1 MRLVFNSSA
10 SIESFKFNL
19 FETRL
24 HWREYCGT
32 MGFSDYRK
40 FTRQKFVS
48 IESSSSVLLNAASS
62 FFLYTIP
69 ETLLFCLFLY
79 CLFCIIRNYKIS
91 QHFRKYYFIKTV
103 LLRTLLEGNIAYFIY
118 VCFGHL
124 AMPFTFDFYDRLSL
138 SFTVVFLWVLLV
150 FSLIFYSLIGR
161 YLQNKAGH
169 FLYCYYRCNSGYLL
183 IASKNLI
190 RNFLRGAIFYFFHE
204 NPKYEMFLL
213 IVI

>member
-1 MRLVFNSSA
+1 MRNIKYAVSVVFSLPINHIAGLRYFYLFAEDLWLYNYDMVEYEGAMRLVFNSSA

-91 QHFRKYYFIKTV
+91 
-103 LLRTLLEGNIAYFIY
+103 
-118 VCFGHL
+118 
-124 AMPFTFDFYDRLSL
+124 
-138 SFTVVFLWVLLV
+138 
-150 FSLIFYSLIGR
+150 
-161 YLQNKAGH
+161 
-169 FLYCYYRCNSGYLL
+169 
-183 IASKNLI
+183 
-190 RNFLRGAIFYFFHE
+190 
-204 NPKYEMFLL
+204 
-213 IVI
+213 